1 MPRFGRRKAQMV
13 LDQVRTVDKSRL
25 VKRLGT
31 LPEDYQRRVTDVL
44 LDMFAL

>member
-1 MPRFGRRKAQMV
+1 MV